1 VGAFLL
7 IGFLLGDLL
16 VAVFIPAMVL
26 LAGFLVLALLLGV

>member
-7 IGFLLGDLL
+7 IGFLLGDLF
-16 VAVFIPAMVL
+16 VAVFILAMVL